1 MNLKHFYFCIDD
13 NYLYPLIFC
22 IHRID
27 RTSTEKYSFVIVYD
41 SKELSLNSVKF
52 LQRFA
57 SIQRLD
63 ISFIQMNLSMAN
75 KTNDHISNTAFLKCM
90 ILALP
95 TLPNQFIISDVD
107 LLYRNGWEKIWKTSE
122 SATASNFI
130 SVCPD
135 RQKLDAMSNNLAIKN
150 AKDFYFNSGIILV
163 NSQAKPGYLSA
174 ELIQKTINN
183 YEMLGFQWKDQCVLN
198 YLFTTNKTELD
209 SSYNH
214 YVAYPQDNSSGSI
227 LHFLGG
233 VKKPWTLPLFPIRR
247 FLYIN
252 LKTFKGAYARY
263 YWGEQLFL
271 FNLTVNSPSLAKDI
285 YVRRAKSVRAAPN
298 VSFYYSAR
306 VKKIWRAISRR
317 SF

>member
-1 MNLKHFYFCIDD
+1 MKHIYFCIDD

-22 IHRID
+22 IHRIG

-41 SKELSLNSVKF
+41 SKELTKNSVNF
-52 LQRFA
+52 LHRFG
-57 SIQRLD
+57 SILGID
-63 ISFIQMNLSMAN
+63 ISFIEMNLSIAN
-75 KTNDHISNTAFLKCM
+75 EANDHISNTAFLKCM
-90 ILALP
+90 IFALP
-95 TLPNQFIISDVD
+95 ILPNQFIISDVD

-122 SATASNFI
+122 SASASSFI

-135 RQKLDAMSNNLAIKN
+135 RQKLDTMSNNLAIKN
-150 AKDFYFNSGIILV
+150 AQDFYFNSGIILV

-198 YLFTTNKTELD
+198 YLLTTDKAELD

-214 YVAYPQDNSSGSI
+214 YVAYPQDSSVGSI

-263 YWGEQLFL
+263 HWGELLFL
-271 FNLTVNSPSLAKDI
+271 FNLTVNSPSLAYDT
-285 YVRRAKSVRAAPN
+285 YRQRAKSVRAAPN

-306 VKKIWRAISRR
+306 AKKIWTAMSRR